1 MPWLGAPGRPW
12 RHCATRFIYWYD
24 SPVATSVRKKHLTTM
39 DDIAR
44 LANVSKPTVSRAFK
58 DSPLVKPETKDRI
71 LAIARRHGYAVNSN
85 AQKLRTNR
93 TRTVA
98 VVMHLPRQSSE
109 HATAPFY
116 FQLLNDVA
124 RGLWVR
130 RHDLLLCAPESDDA
144 YAYEVMIS
152 SKRADGII
160 FLGQGP
166 GDGWLKDLARTRVPF
181 VAWGA
186 VDPQSSYCTVG
197 SDNRK
202 GGELAGKRFSDLR
215 RDHIV
220 FVGNRSHPEME
231 QRRQGL
237 EYAVKLAK
245 SGARIVDVEIPD
257 FTFET
262 GFSAVATFL
271 SEGRTMD
278 ALFAGSDTVAMGAVM
293 ALKEANIRVPEDVT
307 VIGYNDLPIAQY
319 FQIPLT
325 TIRQDTHH
333 AGSLLVEKL
342 FQFFDGSKPDS
353 STVPTELVIRQT

>member
-1 MPWLGAPGRPW
+1 M
-12 RHCATRFIYWYD
+12 
-24 SPVATSVRKKHLTTM
+24 HLTTM

-58 DSPLVKPETKDRI
+58 NSPLVKAETKERI
-71 LAIARRHGYAVNSN
+71 LAIARRHGYSVNSN

-93 TRTVA
+93 THTIA
-98 VVMHLPRQSSE
+98 VVMHLPQQSSE

-130 RHDLLLCAPESDDA
+130 RHDLLLCSPESVDA
-144 YAYEVMIS
+144 YEYEVMIS

-166 GDGWLKDLARTRVPF
+166 GDGWLRDLARTRVPF
-181 VAWGA
+181 VVWGA
-186 VDPQSSYCTVG
+186 VDADSSYCTVG
-197 SDNRK
+197 SDNKK
-202 GGELAGKRFSDLR
+202 GGELAGRRFAEMG
-215 RDHIV
+215 RDQIV

-231 QRRQGL
+231 QRRLGL
-237 EYAVKLAK
+237 ERALRPAGKHR
-245 SGARIVDVEIPD
+245 RIIDLEIPD

-262 GFSAVATFL
+262 GYSAMTAFL
-271 SEGRTMD
+271 ARADSRLN
-278 ALFAGSDTVAMGAVM
+278 AVFAGSDTVAMGAVV
-293 ALKEANIRVPEDVT
+293 ALLDAKRRVPEDVS

-319 FQIPLT
+319 FQLPLT
-325 TIRQDTHH
+325 TIRQDTYQ

-342 FQFFDGSKPDS
+342 FQMFDGGKPGS

>member
-1 MPWLGAPGRPW
+1 MMPAMQIARRRWEIGM
-12 RHCATRFIYWYD
+12 T
-24 SPVATSVRKKHLTTM
+24 VRKKHLTTM

-71 LAIARRHGYAVNSN
+71 LAIARRNGYAVNSN

-98 VVMHLPRQSSE
+98 VVMHLPRQSTE

-130 RHDLLLCAPESDDA
+130 RHDLLLCSPDTDDA

-166 GDGWLKDLARTRVPF
+166 GDEWLKDLSRTRVPF
-181 VAWGA
+181 VVWGA
-186 VDPQSSYCTVG
+186 VDPHSSYCTVG

-202 GGELAGKRFSDLR
+202 GGELAGKRFAELG
-215 RDHIV
+215 RDQVV

-237 EYAVKLAK
+237 ERALKVQKPR
-245 SGARIVDVEIPD
+245 ARIVDVDIPD

-262 GFSAVATFL
+262 GFSAVAAFL
-271 SEGRTMD
+271 SGSRSNLN
-278 ALFAGSDTVAMGAVM
+278 ALFAASDTVAMGAVM
-293 ALKEANIRVPEDVT
+293 ALKEAKLRVPQDVT

-325 TIRQDTHH
+325 TIRQDTHQ
-333 AGSLLVEKL
+333 AGGLLVEKL
-342 FQFFDGSKPDS
+342 FQFFDGGKPGS

>member
-1 MPWLGAPGRPW
+1 MA
-12 RHCATRFIYWYD
+12 A
-24 SPVATSVRKKHLTTM
+24 RKKHLTTM

-44 LANVSKPTVSRAFK
+44 LADVSKPTVSRAFK
-58 DSPLVKPETKDRI
+58 DSPLVRPETKERI

-93 TRTVA
+93 TQTVA
-98 VVMHLPRQSSE
+98 VVMHLPKQSSE

-130 RHDLLLCAPESDDA
+130 RHDLLLCAPETDDA

-166 GDGWLKDLARTRVPF
+166 GDAWLKELARTKVPF
-181 VAWGA
+181 VVWGA
-186 VDPQSSYCTVG
+186 VDPQSAYCTVG

-202 GGELAGKRFSDLR
+202 GGELAGKRFAELG
-215 RDHIV
+215 RDRIV
-220 FVGNRSHPEME
+220 LVGNRSHPEME

-237 EYAVKLAK
+237 EKALKDAK
-245 SGARIVDVEIPD
+245 AGAHIVDVEIPD
-257 FTFET
+257 FTFES
-262 GFSAVATFL
+262 GFAATREFL
-271 SEGRTMD
+271 SGAHAKLN
-278 ALFAGSDTVAMGAVM
+278 ALFAASDTVAMGAVM
-293 ALKEANIRVPEDVT
+293 ALREAKLRVPEDVS

-325 TIRQDTHH
+325 TIRQDTNQ

-342 FQFFDGSKPDS
+342 FQVFDGAKPS
-353 STVPTELVIRQT
+353 SATVPTELVVRQT